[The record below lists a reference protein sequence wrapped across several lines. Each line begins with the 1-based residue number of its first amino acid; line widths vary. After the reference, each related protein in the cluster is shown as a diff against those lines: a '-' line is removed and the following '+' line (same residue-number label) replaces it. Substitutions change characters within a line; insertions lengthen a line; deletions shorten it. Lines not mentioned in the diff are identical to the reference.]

1 MAVAVCSA
9 LNRTFGRVADVV
21 QTWRGREVRVLFSIS
36 TRYVQAGDYSA
47 ALRILT
53 SLLPLYPK
61 VIPTRAACWRVPLCS
76 NARIVSIQD
85 VVLLSA
91 VGRLLLQWGNLTG
104 AERYFRD
111 VEQLVTEPTNSVVVM
126 MNRGMEYIGRDR
138 YSDAARAFERVLEL
152 EPDNVW
158 AANNRAVCW
167 LYLRDLQRSIT
178 SLEQLI
184 AANPEANLLVR
195 TLSFGVDDTLYIVLD

>member
-1 MAVAVCSA
+1 M
-9 LNRTFGRVADVV
+9 
-21 QTWRGREVRVLFSIS
+21 
-36 TRYVQAGDYSA
+36 
-47 ALRILT
+47 
-53 SLLPLYPK
+53 
-61 VIPTRAACWRVPLCS
+61 
-76 NARIVSIQD
+76 
-85 VVLLSA
+85 
-91 VGRLLLQWGNLTG
+91 GRLLLQWGNLTG

-111 VEQLVTEPTNSVVVM
+111 VEQLVTEPTNSVAIM

-195 TLSFGVDDTLYIVLD
+195 TLCRVPSPPGVDGTIVLD